1 MYNNPHTAKESR
13 TLSTVDKPYILVVDD
28 EPAIRELI
36 QDILQDEGYQVTTAA
51 DGNTARACLALRLPQ
66 LVLLDI
72 WMPDIDGISL
82 LREFKQQQPG
92 LPIVMMSGHGTIES
106 AVEATRLGASDFI
119 EKPLSTAKLI
129 RGVETAIANQ
139 LKLISSKKHQA
150 QEPVGKSSEAALLRK
165 QAQRV
170 AKYNMPILLIGEP
183 GSGKRCY
190 ARYLHS
196 LGSFSGGKFIE
207 LSPES
212 FPVDSLRF
220 AALADHN
227 CLYLNN
233 LSKLDDKAQAL
244 LLHMLENGKVNQSQL
259 IFAGQETLEDV
270 VTNGTFSETLLYKL
284 NSITLFIPK
293 LSNHIEDIPEL
304 IHYFVDQHT
313 TQNQLPYRHFSVAAQ
328 NRLRNYSWPGNILEL
343 KNIIQR
349 LLLLGENDEINE
361 ADVDQA
367 LMPTKESQKN
377 NDTINYQLP
386 LREAREQFERIYL
399 LYKLQQTA
407 GNVGK
412 AAKLAGMERTH
423 LYRKLRS
430 LDIDAKQT

>member
-1 MYNNPHTAKESR
+1 MS
-13 TLSTVDKPYILVVDD
+13 TLDKPYILVVDD

-51 DGNTARACLALRLPQ
+51 DGNTARACLTLRLPQ

-82 LREFKQQQPG
+82 LREFKQQEPG
-92 LPIVMMSGHGTIES
+92 LPVVMMSGHGTIES

-139 LKLISSKKHQA
+139 LKLVSSKKHLA
-150 QEPVGKSSEAALLRK
+150 QEPIGKSPEATLLRK

-170 AKYNMPILLIGEP
+170 AKYNMPILLIGES
-183 GSGKRCY
+183 GTGKRCF

-196 LGSFSGGKFIE
+196 LGSFSEGKFIE

-233 LSKLDDKAQAL
+233 LSKLDGKAQAL

-259 IFAGQETLEDV
+259 IFAGQETLEDA

-284 NSITLFIPK
+284 NSITLFIPS
-293 LSNHIEDIPEL
+293 LSGHIEDIPEL
-304 IHYFVDQHT
+304 IHHFVDQHT

-349 LLLLGENDEINE
+349 LMLLGDNDEINE

-367 LMPTKESQKN
+367 LTPSKESQKN
-377 NDTINYQLP
+377 SNTINYQLP